1 MSEVLSINAEI
12 REDMG
17 KGASR
22 RLRHNGKI
30 PAVIY
35 GTGKK
40 PVALTLNHDELSHA
54 LENEAFY
61 SQIIEIRAGDVT
73 QKAILKD
80 LQRHPYKPLLVH
92 ADFMRINMKETLTT
106 HVPLHFINAEN
117 CTGVKE
123 EGGQLTHLMNDV
135 EVTCLPSNIPEY
147 IEIDVTNIALGS
159 TLHLSEITA
168 PDGIEFS
175 AITGPD
181 SGTHDLGL
189 AAVIKKKEEEVE
201 ETPTEAS
208 ESDEAAE
215 ADSDSA
221 ADEEASE
228 E

>member
-1 MSEVLSINAEI
+1 MSDALSINAEI

-40 PVALTLNHDELSHA
+40 PVALTIVHDELAHA

-92 ADFMRINMKETLTT
+92 ADFMRVNMKESLTT
-106 HVPLHFINAEN
+106 HVPLHFINEDN
-117 CTGVKE
+117 CTGVKN
-123 EGGQLTHLMNDV
+123 EGGQLIHVMNDV
-135 EVTCLPSNIPEY
+135 EITCLPANIPEF
-147 IEIDVTNIALGS
+147 IEVDVANIELGS
-159 TLHLSEITA
+159 TLHLSEVTA
-168 PDGIEFS
+168 PEGIEFAALS
-175 AITGPD
+175 GPD
-181 SGTHDLGL
+181 AGSHDLGI
-189 AAVIKKKEEEVE
+189 ASVIKKKEEIIE
-201 ETPTEAS
+201 ETIEAVG
-208 ESDEAAE
+208 DEAATDGD
-215 ADSDSA
+215 ASTDD
-221 ADEEASE
+221 EASE

>member
-1 MSEVLSINAEI
+1 MSNALSINAEI

-92 ADFMRINMKETLTT
+92 ADFMRINMKESLTT
-106 HVPLHFINAEN
+106 HVPIHFINEDQ
-117 CTGVKE
+117 CTGVKD

-135 EVTCLPSNIPEY
+135 EVTCLPADIPGF
-147 IEIDVTNIALGS
+147 IEIDVANLALGS
-159 TLHLSEITA
+159 TIHLSEITA
-168 PDGIEFS
+168 PEGIEFS
-175 AITGPD
+175 ALSGPD
-181 SGTHDLGL
+181 AESHDLGL
-189 AAVIKKKEEEVE
+189 ASVIKKKEEEVIE
-201 ETPTEAS
+201 DTTEAT
-208 ESDEAAE
+208 DEDAE
-215 ADSDSA
+215 AG
-221 ADEEASE
+221 EEGEATGDTE
-228 E
+228 ATED